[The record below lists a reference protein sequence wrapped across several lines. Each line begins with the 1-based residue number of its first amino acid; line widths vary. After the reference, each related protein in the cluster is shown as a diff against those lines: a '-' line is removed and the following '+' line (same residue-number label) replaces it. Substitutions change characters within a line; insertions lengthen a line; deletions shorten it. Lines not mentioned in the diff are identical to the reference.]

1 MLQVFYFVWGNCLV
15 AFGFVISTFF
25 RVVKNAVVFGYIY
38 TIGSGVSI
46 LSALSAR
53 QQLLSD
59 SDSLWLHLSCFS
71 PCSPSRLGKQH
82 QHVTSKT
89 GIRDSCAVFAAG
101 LLGYLLFQQ
110 LIERGYS
117 WVWVLEIVPSF
128 ALYRGLY
135 EFSQYAFL
143 AGYGVR
149 RGCPLKDLT
158 YSMTDLC
165 VLLYTFSC
173 CQSFNTNWWHHRVHQ
188 QRPQILHCNAE
199 CPWPWVQ
206 QHQRR
211 VQR

>member
-1 MLQVFYFVWGNCLV
+1 MFYFVWGNCLV

-38 TIGSGVSI
+38 TIGSGVSM
-46 LSALSAR
+46 LSAR
-53 QQLLSD
+53 QQLLPD
-59 SDSLWLHLSCFS
+59 SKSSCFHLSCFS
-71 PCSPSRLGKQH
+71 PCSPSRRGMQH
-82 QHVTSKT
+82 QHVSSKT
-89 GIRDSCAVFAAG
+89 GLINSCDVLATG

-117 WVWVLEIVPSF
+117 WVWVLEIIPSF

-158 YSMTDLC
+158 S
-165 VLLYTFSC
+165 S
-173 CQSFNTNWWHHRVHQ
+173 
-188 QRPQILHCNAE
+188 
-199 CPWPWVQ
+199 
-206 QHQRR
+206 
-211 VQR
+211 